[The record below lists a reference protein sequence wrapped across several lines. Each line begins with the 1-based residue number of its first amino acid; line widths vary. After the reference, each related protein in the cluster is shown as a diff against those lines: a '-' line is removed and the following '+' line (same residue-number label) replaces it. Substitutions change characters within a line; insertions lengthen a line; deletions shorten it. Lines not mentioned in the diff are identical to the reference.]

1 MFHPKQSPGTS
12 TPVPTVQIPTRS
24 RVDNNMDIVI
34 VIAVVVVIVVILI
47 VAGETLV
54 RALHLHVAV
63 CSKHVPLYMLACIS
77 CIIANQIYATYL
89 LIPTAHMF

>member
-12 TPVPTVQIPTRS
+12 TPVPTFQIPTRS
-24 RVDNNMDIVI
+24 RVDNNMDI

-54 RALHLHVAV
+54 RALHLHVCLKTCAIV
-63 CSKHVPLYMLACIS
+63 QSYLHV
-77 CIIANQIYATYL
+77 YL
-89 LIPTAHMF
+89 LLSLIKSTLHI